1 MEISVY
7 LSALALALVIFNS
20 LTTVSYTH
28 LTLPKALFGEF
39 LITRIVNELKITKAS
54 ASAERYT
61 EISINY

>member
-1 MEISVY
+1 M
-7 LSALALALVIFNS
+7 LLKQPLTFSASFRIGIKIE
-20 LTTVSYTH
+20 
-28 LTLPKALFGEF
+28 TLPKALFGEF